1 MNNPNLTELVGQR
14 PADFYDA
21 YLFDLDGT
29 IYLGEELLP
38 GAKELLDVLRE
49 RGIQRLFLSN
59 NPTKSPDM
67 YLEKLARLG
76 IEADPSEI
84 VNTIVST
91 VGWIKANRPAAKVF
105 PIADAPLVK
114 ALEDAGIELSD
125 RADEIDLVVAS
136 YDHGFNY
143 GKLQIAFDAL
153 WKHRRAELI
162 TTNPDRYCP
171 FPNGAGEPDAAG
183 IVAAI
188 EATTGVKCS
197 FNMGKPDQVMIDVA
211 LGSFT
216 AERHRAIMVGDR
228 PSTDIKMANNA
239 GIHSALVL
247 TGESEGLSL
256 ATQNLGA
263 SPTFVLSRID
273 QLIPAGVGANSLD

>member
-1 MNNPNLTELVGQR
+1 MINQTLKDIHGAR
-14 PADFYDA
+14 PDDFYDA

-38 GAKELLDVLRE
+38 GARELLEVLRE

-59 NPTKSPDM
+59 NPTKSPEM

-76 IEADPSEI
+76 IEAEPHEI

-91 VGWIKANRPAAKVF
+91 VGWIRSERPNAKVF
-105 PIADAPLVK
+105 PIADPPLIA
-114 ALEDAGIELSD
+114 ALIEAGIAISD
-125 RADEIDLVVAS
+125 DPREIDLVIAS

-153 WKHRRAELI
+153 WRYGRAELI
-162 TTNPDRYCP
+162 TTNPDKFCP

-211 LGSFT
+211 LGSFS
-216 AERHRAIMVGDR
+216 AQRHRAIMVGDR

-247 TGESEGLSL
+247 TGESQGLSL
-256 ATQNLGA
+256 DSST
-263 SPTFVLSRID
+263 SESVPTFVLDRID
-273 QLIPAGVGANSLD
+273 LLIPEKIAVATLG